1 MVQSSVELWQKNLHQ
16 AKQARD
22 LVFDYALGTSL
33 ITLLPIAGY
42 YTLRLL
48 LVLFLLVKMCRDIGK
63 VWQFPRGQD
72 LLAITGNIFGA
83 IGAVITAAVV
93 WGTLLA
99 IGIWVPYFD
108 SFKGFAGLFTLTWML
123 GQSTNQYYANGALR
137 HRFHQPVQPDQESIN
152 HGHL

>member
-1 MVQSSVELWQKNLHQ
+1 MVQSSVELSQQNLHR

-33 ITLLPIAGY
+33 MSLLPIAGY
-42 YTLRLL
+42 YTPRLL

-72 LLAITGNIFGA
+72 LLAIAGNIFGA
-83 IGAVITAAVV
+83 IGAVVTAAVV
-93 WGTLLA
+93 WVTLLA

-137 HRFHQPVQPDQESIN
+137 HRFHQSVQPDQEGIN